1 MSLALAFGLYC
12 VGFMIILERLL
23 AMLVESL
30 GKLMV
35 SGSQGWMM
43 RGRRLSPLEEIGR
56 TKRNRRSVGTKCGM
70 KCTTKCEMGVKETLW
85 RGSPTQS
92 SEEPLDDA

>member
-1 MSLALAFGLYC
+1 MGLALAFALYC

-43 RGRRLSPLEEIGR
+43 RNCMRQNDVYTLRDAGVI
-56 TKRNRRSVGTKCGM
+56 RN
-70 KCTTKCEMGVKETLW
+70 
-85 RGSPTQS
+85 
-92 SEEPLDDA
+92 LDSG